1 MEKKKTPEE
10 LVDAIRKIKDV
21 EKELKEKRQKLEEML
36 FESVEKPIDGKPLW
50 IGDDVKIVW
59 RTNAKISQK
68 QAKIWFDR
76 NPDLSRRIF
85 SMTFKPKISEIS
97 KLERTVVSE
106 PEKLPEWMKDFE
118 KVKED
123 IEIEEKP
130 ALEFMKNKEVEE

>member
-1 MEKKKTPEE
+1 MAKKSIEQ
-10 LVDAIRKIKDV
+10 LVDDILKIKEV
-21 EKELKEKRQKLEEML
+21 EKELKEKRQQLEQML
-36 FESVEKPIDGKPLW
+36 FESVKKPEDGKPLW

-76 NPDLSRRIF
+76 NLELCKRIF
-85 SMTFKPKISEIS
+85 SMSFKPKISVIS
-97 KLERTVVSE
+97 KLERTTTKE
-106 PEKLPEWMKDFE
+106 RPEWMKDFS

-130 ALEFMKNKEVEE
+130 TLEFVKNEEVEE

>member
-1 MEKKKTPEE
+1 MAKKSIEQ
-10 LVDAIRKIKDV
+10 LVDDILKIKEV
-21 EKELKEKRQKLEEML
+21 ERELKEKRQKLEQML

-106 PEKLPEWMKDFE
+106 PEKLPEWMKDFD

-130 ALEFMKNKEVEE
+130 TLEFVKNEEVEE

>member
-1 MEKKKTPEE
+1 MAKKSIEQ
-10 LVDAIRKIKDV
+10 LVDDILKIKEV
-21 EKELKEKRQKLEEML
+21 ERELKEKRQQLEQQL
-36 FESVEKPIDGKPLW
+36 FESVQKPVDGKPLW

-76 NPDLSRRIF
+76 NPELSKRIF
-85 SMTFKPKISEIS
+85 SMSFKPKISVIS
-97 KLERTVVSE
+97 KLERTTTKE
-106 PEKLPEWMKDFE
+106 RPEWMKDFS

-130 ALEFMKNKEVEE
+130 ALEIVKNEEVEE

>member
-76 NPDLSRRIF
+76 NLELCKRIF
-85 SMTFKPKISEIS
+85 SMSFKPKISVIS
-97 KLERTVVSE
+97 KFERTTSKE
-106 PEKLPEWMKDFE
+106 RPEWMKDFDE
-118 KVKED
+118 IKKD

-130 ALEFMKNKEVEE
+130 VLEVVKNEEEVEE

>member
-68 QAKIWFDR
+68 QARIWFEK
-76 NPDLSRRIF
+76 NPELSKRLF
-85 SMTFKPKISEIS
+85 SMSFKPKISEIS

-106 PEKLPEWMKDFE
+106 PEKLPGWMKDFA
-118 KVKED
+118 KIKED

-130 ALEFMKNKEVEE
+130 ALEIVKKEVEE

>member
-1 MEKKKTPEE
+1 MTKKSIEQ
-10 LVDAIRKIKDV
+10 LVDDILKIKEV
-21 EKELKEKRQKLEEML
+21 ERELKEKRQQLEQQL
-36 FESVEKPIDGKPLW
+36 FESVQKPVDGKPLW

-106 PEKLPEWMKDFE
+106 PEKLPEWMKDFDE
-118 KVKED
+118 IKKD

-130 ALEFMKNKEVEE
+130 ALEVVKNEEVEE

>member
-1 MEKKKTPEE
+1 MEITEIVKKIKEIKEIEQRAKEARRELEKK
-10 LVDAIRKIKDV
+10 
-21 EKELKEKRQKLEEML
+21 L
-36 FESVEKPIDGKPLW
+36 FESVEKPVDGKPLW
-50 IGDDVKIVW
+50 IGDDAKIVW
-59 RTNAKISQK
+59 RTNAKISQR
-68 QAKIWFDR
+68 QAKIWFEK

-106 PEKLPEWMKDFE
+106 PEKLPAWMKDFD

-130 ALEFMKNKEVEE
+130 TLEIVKKEGEE

>member
-1 MEKKKTPEE
+1 MAKKSIEQ
-10 LVDAIRKIKDV
+10 LVDDILKIKEV
-21 EKELKEKRQKLEEML
+21 ERELKEKRQQLEQML
-36 FESVEKPIDGKPLW
+36 FESVKKPEDGKPLW

-76 NPDLSRRIF
+76 NLELCKRIF
-85 SMTFKPKISEIS
+85 SMSFKPKISVIS
-97 KLERTVVSE
+97 KLERTTSKE
-106 PEKLPEWMKDFE
+106 RPEWMKDFE

>member
-1 MEKKKTPEE
+1 MAKKSIEQ
-10 LVDAIRKIKDV
+10 LVDDILKIKEV
-21 EKELKEKRQKLEEML
+21 EKELKEKRQQLEQQL
-36 FESVEKPIDGKPLW
+36 FESVQKPVDGKPLW

-106 PEKLPEWMKDFE
+106 PEKLPEWMKDFDE
-118 KVKED
+118 IKKD

-130 ALEFMKNKEVEE
+130 ALEFIKEEEEE

>member
-1 MEKKKTPEE
+1 MTKKSIEQ
-10 LVDAIRKIKDV
+10 LVDDILKIKEV
-21 EKELKEKRQKLEEML
+21 ERELKEKRQQLEQQL
-36 FESVEKPIDGKPLW
+36 FESVQKPVDGKPLW

-68 QAKIWFDR
+68 QARIWFEK

-85 SMTFKPKISEIS
+85 SMSFKPKISEIS
-97 KLERTVVSE
+97 KLERTVVFE
-106 PEKLPEWMKDFE
+106 PEKLPGWMKDFS

-130 ALEFMKNKEVEE
+130 ALEIVKKEGEE